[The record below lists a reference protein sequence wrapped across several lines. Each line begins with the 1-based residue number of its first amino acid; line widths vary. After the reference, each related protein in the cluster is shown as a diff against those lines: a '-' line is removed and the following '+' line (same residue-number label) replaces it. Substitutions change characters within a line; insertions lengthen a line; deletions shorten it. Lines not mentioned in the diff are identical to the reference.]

1 MVESVFQATQD
12 RSVPRRDYGALIVH
26 ADTTTQKIQL
36 TATWISE
43 QFDTYYAE
51 SRDIPYRAKEAFEKE
66 DPRRSLALSKRR
78 LSMYSESIAELAS
91 ALQKV
96 FPSLAEN
103 EELWGHIETQYLRLI
118 ERRYEADIAFAYV
131 HSVRRKI
138 YQGEWKP
145 VEYSFTRH
153 DGRKFTTGSE
163 LYASFAGGARVS
175 EQTVMAI
182 LNIPKFSQ
190 PYRALREDAL
200 RVAERVNR
208 NLGLD
213 GQKAD
218 GIQRIEV
225 ITAGFYRNRGAYIVG
240 RIVLSDDAVVPLI
253 IALLNEDRGI
263 YVDAVLNSQ
272 ADAHNLFSSTL
283 ANFHVTHRYYHE
295 LSAFLHSIMPQRPL
309 GLIYSTIGFNHVG
322 KVAVLNELKA
332 ELTNREEL
340 FETAVGFPGTV
351 TVGFA
356 ALSSSYSLKVIRDKP
371 TAQYKWGKFG
381 GLEEVLEKYKRV
393 HEINRAGS
401 MLDNI
406 IYYNL
411 KLERKWFEPSLLG
424 ELLREAKGSVFS
436 HGDSIIFKHLIV
448 QRKIVPLPV
457 FLQTASQK
465 EREHAVIN
473 LGYSIKNNMAA
484 NILNK
489 DLDARNYG
497 VSRYLRIF
505 LFDYDALEPLTEA
518 KIRTNQDRIDGE
530 EDIPEWYFEE
540 GVVFL
545 PEEIKIGL
553 GISDRKLLDLF
564 SEVHGDLLTMEYW
577 QRIQDEL
584 RAGKVPRLHVYPEA
598 CKLKRSE
605 PRRTTDT

>member
-1 MVESVFQATQD
+1 MWVLQ
-12 RSVPRRDYGALIVH
+12 
-26 ADTTTQKIQL
+26 
-36 TATWISE
+36 

-51 SRDIPYRAKEAFEKE
+51 SRDIPYRAKEAFEKK
-66 DPRRSLALSKRR
+66 DPRSSLALSKRR
-78 LSMYSESIAELAS
+78 LSMYSESISELAA
-91 ALQKV
+91 ALENA
-96 FPSLAEN
+96 FPLLAEN
-103 EELWGHIETQYLRLI
+103 EELWGQIETGYLKLI
-118 ERRYEADIAFAYV
+118 EERYEADIAFAYV

-145 VEYSFTRH
+145 VEYSFTKH
-153 DGRKFTTGSE
+153 DGKMRTIDAE
-163 LYASFAGGARVS
+163 LYASFPGGASVS

-182 LNIPKFSQ
+182 LNIPDFSQ
-190 PYRALREDAL
+190 PYRALRADAS

-208 NLGLD
+208 NLQLHERHTEE
-213 GQKAD
+213 
-218 GIQRIEV
+218 IQRIEV
-225 ITAGFYRNRGAYIVG
+225 INAGFYRNRGAYIVG
-240 RIVLSDDAVVPLI
+240 RLVLSDDSILPLI

-283 ANFHVTHRYYHE
+283 ANFHVTHRHYHE
-295 LSAFLHSIMPQRPL
+295 LAAFLSTIMPQRPL
-309 GLIYSTIGFNHVG
+309 GLVYSTIGFNHVG
-322 KVAVLNELKA
+322 KVAMLNEIKA
-332 ELTNREEL
+332 ELTNRKEL

-351 TVGFA
+351 TLGFA
-356 ALSSSYSLKVIRDKP
+356 APSSFYSLKVIRDKP
-371 TAQYKWGKFG
+371 TAQYKWGEYG

-411 KLERKWFEPSLLG
+411 KLERRLFEASLLE
-424 ELLREAKGSVFS
+424 ELLREAKQSVFS
-436 HGDSIIFKHLIV
+436 EGDSIIFKHLIA

-457 FLQTASQK
+457 FLKTASQK
-465 EREHAVIN
+465 ERENAVIN

-497 VSRYLRIF
+497 VSRYLRVF

-530 EDIPEWYFEE
+530 EDIPEWYFED

-553 GISDRKLLDLF
+553 GIADRKLLDLF
-564 SEVHGDLLTMEYW
+564 SEIHGDLLTMEYW
-577 QRIQDEL
+577 QKIQNDL
-584 RAGKVPRLHVYPEA
+584 RAEKVPRLHVYPEG
-598 CKLKRSE
+598 CKLKR
-605 PRRTTDT
+605 

>member
-1 MVESVFQATQD
+1 MAESVFQATQD
-12 RSVPRRDYGALIVH
+12 RPAPRRDYGALIVH
-26 ADTTTQKIQL
+26 ADTTAQKVEL
-36 TATWISE
+36 TAAWIFE
-43 QFDTYYAE
+43 HFDTYYAE

-66 DPRRSLALSKRR
+66 NPQSSLALSKRR
-78 LSMYSESIAELAS
+78 LSMYSESIGELAS
-91 ALQKV
+91 ALQRA
-96 FPSLAEN
+96 FPSLAED
-103 EELWGHIETQYLRLI
+103 EKPWGHIETHYLGLI
-118 ERRYEADIAFAYV
+118 EGRYEADIAFAYV

-153 DGRKFTTGSE
+153 DGRMLTTGSE
-163 LYASFAGGARVS
+163 LYASFAGGARVT

-182 LNIPKFSQ
+182 LDIPEFSQ

-200 RVAERVNR
+200 RVAERMNR

-225 ITAGFYRNRGAYIVG
+225 INAGFYRNRGAYIVG

-263 YVDAVLNSQ
+263 YVDAVLTSQ

-332 ELTNREEL
+332 ELTNRKEL

-356 ALSSSYSLKVIRDKP
+356 APSSSYSLKVIRDKP

-411 KLERKWFEPSLLG
+411 KLERKWFEPSLLA

-436 HGDSIIFKHLIV
+436 EGDSIIFKHLIV